1 MKRKTK
7 NKKTLVIVT
16 LFLIILTIPS
26 VSFSSSLINWE
37 NPNKNG
43 DNPYKISFDSVVNSG
58 LLTQVVA
65 CTGITNRIAEGIYKV
80 ENIFKDWKNR
90 LRDRSGEDSDASMCR
105 LITAAGQGGLGTVP
119 WVNNLVSAL
128 EKALDCGAVSNKSY
142 DKRTEESIKEQTE
155 LSERR
160 EWAKECFNG
169 IAYTLAKNQ
178 LTSIARNTLN
188 WVNSGFSGDP
198 VYVQNV
204 TLALQNVERSI
215 VEPAIEELSY
225 GAFPW
230 GNTFIQSRIERI
242 ANRSSYAGDTSL
254 LSRTASDLA
263 NYIKNDFKYNS
274 ELSELDNQR
283 IRAESAVRTFANDFS
298 SGGWTGWL
306 SMIINDNNNY
316 LGYQSR
322 ASRVLQE
329 KVEEQQ
335 KALQTELEQ
344 NDGYYNQTE
353 CVKWQRYN
361 EDGTPMRPVDTL
373 QYGNIIGDSPLYNL
387 GQSKFGSFSLRS
399 SGQDVFS
406 DTKQSDYDV
415 CVETK
420 AVTPGSNIK
429 TRVDTTLGIPE
440 RQLEIADDIND
451 VLNSVFSVLL
461 SVLQNQGLTGLSSG
475 EYTYTNGNM
484 GVRTFSGS
492 ANEGGFNNYSSGSS
506 SYDSFNLTRD
516 LGNTF
521 IYDTAIELGSWDAN
535 KNIIKS
541 KEEGVCYD
549 QTGKK
554 IVCPTSLIKDTAP
567 KDCLD
572 SQDRSKKITCP
583 ANVYYVVSNP
593 GKTKLADGSYSGW
606 AVGDRAFWNGNSW
619 QNWKCQPD
627 STGKCTVQKN
637 PIKKR
642 GVLQLQED
650 YSVAAKEMLA
660 ILPKIMPMIG
670 ELDYCIPGPN
680 PSWEINTQD
689 SSSALAS
696 IVSSLRATHSPTG
709 GELRKTSRYYFPS
722 PGDEIYENYLSTFND
737 IDGRFFSDF
746 WNNKVLKTSKW
757 NEIKNFA
764 AMPTKPTNLF
774 TSSFK
779 FTDNELRLDEQAD
792 FITSDSLQQIQSF
805 KKHYGDII
813 KKTFGPDSDLWR
825 EFNET
830 ENSSA
835 LTKNPKHLSMIRAGS
850 AITQDIFS
858 YDAEIKELTEF
869 YKNEVVAAD
878 SHVYKLAEIK
888 KEVSSIILA
897 AQNRRAN
904 KMIERIKAG
913 GQDSFDPEDF
923 EALYKDCLD
932 QENINYYDDLEVLD
946 GTENDAERC
955 SDGLDNDR
963 DGFIDEN
970 DDDCN
975 NLRDNTEYDNTSGYG
990 QAIEP
995 GFTEDSRGY
1004 NTYTHGDSGYVN
1016 IDRYPNQDKEL
1027 VREWSEYY
1035 TVTICDLSEKYQCLK
1050 GVPDKT
1056 TQTEFAYKWEC
1067 KSESEETNKD
1077 PSFRPSE
1084 CQILKEIDFTK
1095 VREAESVV
1103 DNMLKDFVITPE
1115 EWNAVDYLIA
1125 YYEQK
1130 ADITPQE
1137 TTRLSTLSRVSGLR
1151 ENYEKAYDIYKFITD
1166 VVSPL
1171 INLINKV
1178 F

>member
-1 MKRKTK
+1 MKKGARKK
-7 NKKTLVIVT
+7 IKQVILSV
-16 LFLIILTIPS
+16 LFLGQIFLSPMM
-26 VSFSSSLINWE
+26 VGASSLINWE

-43 DNPYKISFDSVVNSG
+43 DNPYKINFDNILTSG
-58 LLTQVVA
+58 LLTQVVG
-65 CTGITNRIAEGIYKV
+65 CTGITNKIAEVIY
-80 ENIFKDWKNR
+80 
-90 LRDRSGEDSDASMCR
+90 SGENSLKDILAELKKR
-105 LITAAGQGGLGTVP
+105 KAGAKLINIIMGTTEATVGLVPTA
-119 WVNNLVSAL
+119 NNLPQSIERIVNVDSA
-128 EKALDCGAVSNKSY
+128 SNPVFDEDTSKSIQ
-142 DKRTEESIKEQTE
+142 KQTE
-155 LSERR
+155 SMER
-160 EWAKECFNG
+160 ENLIKSCFNG

-242 ANRSSYAGDTSL
+242 ANRSSYTGDTGL

-335 KALQTELEQ
+335 KALQSELEQ

-361 EDGTPMRPVDTL
+361 KDGTPMRPVDTL
-373 QYGNIIGDSPLYNL
+373 QYGDIINDATLYNL

-461 SVLQNQGLTGLSSG
+461 SVLQDQGLSGLSSG
-475 EYTYTNGNM
+475 EYTYTNSNIGI
-484 GVRTFSGS
+484 RTFSGS
-492 ANEGGFNNYSSGSS
+492 VNEDSLSNHSSG
-506 SYDSFNLTRD
+506 DASFNLTRD

-521 IYDTAIELGSWDAN
+521 IYDTAINLGSWDAN

-554 IVCPTSLIKDTAP
+554 IVCPTSLIKDIAP

-606 AVGDRAFWNGNSW
+606 AVGDRAFWDGNSW
-619 QNWKCQPD
+619 QNWKKDQP
-627 STGKCTVQKN
+627 Q

-650 YSVAAKEMLA
+650 YSVAAKEILA
-660 ILPKIMPMIG
+660 MLPKIMPMIG

-680 PSWEINTQD
+680 PSWQIVTTETSAALFELMGAVNASYD
-689 SSSALAS
+689 SYGMKLEKE
-696 IVSSLRATHSPTG
+696 T
-709 GELRKTSRYYFPS
+709 RYYRP
-722 PGDEIYENYLSTFND
+722 DEEHQLYQNYMNFFKDL
-737 IDGRFFSDF
+737 DGKITDF
-746 WNNKVLKTSKW
+746 WNKEVIQTAKWFELNKFS
-757 NEIKNFA
+757 EI
-764 AMPTKPTNLF
+764 TKI
-774 TSSFK
+774 K
-779 FTDNELRLDEQAD
+779 GDDEKERLDEQAD
-792 FITSDSLQQIQSF
+792 LLISDVAKQTKAFNTLYKEIVD
-805 KKHYGDII
+805 KR
-813 KKTFGPDSDLWR
+813 FGPQSSFWR
-825 EFNET
+825 EFDMKENTAAVTRNPGYLPMIASGSKITSNILIYDEEISNLMET
-830 ENSSA
+830 
-835 LTKNPKHLSMIRAGS
+835 
-850 AITQDIFS
+850 
-858 YDAEIKELTEF
+858 
-869 YKNEVVAAD
+869 YKNEIVNSEANI
-878 SHVYKLAEIK
+878 YKLKQIK
-888 KEVSSIILA
+888 KEVSDIILT

-904 KMIERIKAG
+904 KMIEKIKEEEG
-913 GQDSFDPEDF
+913 LTSFTIQDF
-923 EALYKDCLD
+923 EERYKDCLD
-932 QENINYYDDLEVLD
+932 QENINYYDDLEVLY
-946 GTENDAERC
+946 GAENNAERC
-955 SDGLDNDR
+955 GDGLDNDL
-963 DGFIDEN
+963 DGFVDGN
-970 DDDCN
+970 DMDCN
-975 NLRDNTEYDNTSGYG
+975 SFKDNIDNFNVEDGYG
-990 QAIEP
+990 SGAEV
-995 GFTEDSRGY
+995 GYYRTGY
-1004 NTYTHGDSGYVN
+1004 NT
-1016 IDRYPNQDKEL
+1016 
-1027 VREWSEYY
+1027 
-1035 TVTICDLSEKYQCLK
+1035 
-1050 GVPDKT
+1050 KT
-1056 TQTEFAYKWEC
+1056 TEPEEGYNKKEIENEDEREEIDMYKYNTGKCDPVRIGKCLRGEATSVQEYFDKYSWTC
-1067 KSESEETNKD
+1067 L
-1077 PSFRPSE
+1077 PSF
-1084 CQILKEIDFTK
+1084 T
-1095 VREAESVV
+1095 
-1103 DNMLKDFVITPE
+1103 M
-1115 EWNAVDYLIA
+1115 
-1125 YYEQK
+1125 
-1130 ADITPQE
+1130 
-1137 TTRLSTLSRVSGLR
+1137 
-1151 ENYEKAYDIYKFITD
+1151 ENYENEGKDNCSIYKEITETSREEAEEEFLEKLKGGHLDEDLADYIIEGFKQKEESGESLTMTDRATKWVVETLVENKSEWWVKTILGLIGWVKDLEGVVEFI
-1166 VVSPL
+1166 SKF
-1171 INLINKV
+1171 I
-1178 F
+1178 

>member
-1 MKRKTK
+1 MKKGARKK
-7 NKKTLVIVT
+7 IKQVILSV
-16 LFLIILTIPS
+16 LFLGQIFLSPMM
-26 VSFSSSLINWE
+26 VGASSLINWE

-43 DNPYKISFDSVVNSG
+43 DNPYKINFDNILTSG
-58 LLTQVVA
+58 LLTQVVG
-65 CTGITNRIAEGIYKV
+65 CTGITNKIAEVIY
-80 ENIFKDWKNR
+80 
-90 LRDRSGEDSDASMCR
+90 SGENSLKDILAELKKR
-105 LITAAGQGGLGTVP
+105 KAGAKLINIIMGTTEATTGLVPTA
-119 WVNNLVSAL
+119 NNLPQSIERIVNVDSA
-128 EKALDCGAVSNKSY
+128 SNPVFDEDTSKSIQ
-142 DKRTEESIKEQTE
+142 KQTE
-155 LSERR
+155 SMER
-160 EWAKECFNG
+160 ENLIKSCFNG

-242 ANRSSYAGDTSL
+242 ANRSSYTGDTGL

-335 KALQTELEQ
+335 KALQSELEQ

-361 EDGTPMRPVDTL
+361 KDGTPMRPVDTL
-373 QYGNIIGDSPLYNL
+373 QYGDIINDATLYNL

-461 SVLQNQGLTGLSSG
+461 SVLQDQGLSGLSSG
-475 EYTYTNGNM
+475 EYTYTNSNIGI
-484 GVRTFSGS
+484 RTFSGS
-492 ANEGGFNNYSSGSS
+492 VNEDSLSNHSSG
-506 SYDSFNLTRD
+506 DASFNLTRD

-521 IYDTAIELGSWDAN
+521 IYDTAINLGSWDAN

-554 IVCPTSLIKDTAP
+554 IVCPTSLIKDIAP

-606 AVGDRAFWNGNSW
+606 AVGDRAFWDGNSW
-619 QNWKCQPD
+619 QNWKKDQP
-627 STGKCTVQKN
+627 Q

-650 YSVAAKEMLA
+650 YSVAAKEILA
-660 ILPKIMPMIG
+660 MLPKIMPMIG

-680 PSWEINTQD
+680 PSWQIVTTETSAALFELMGAVNASYD
-689 SSSALAS
+689 SYGMKLEKE
-696 IVSSLRATHSPTG
+696 T
-709 GELRKTSRYYFPS
+709 RYYRP
-722 PGDEIYENYLSTFND
+722 DEEHQLYQNYMNFFKDL
-737 IDGRFFSDF
+737 DGKITDF
-746 WNNKVLKTSKW
+746 WNKEVIQTAKWFELNKFS
-757 NEIKNFA
+757 EI
-764 AMPTKPTNLF
+764 TKI
-774 TSSFK
+774 K
-779 FTDNELRLDEQAD
+779 GDDEKERLDEQAD
-792 FITSDSLQQIQSF
+792 LLISDVAKQTKAFNTLYKEIVD
-805 KKHYGDII
+805 KR
-813 KKTFGPDSDLWR
+813 FGPQSSFWR
-825 EFNET
+825 EFDMKENTAAVTRNPGYLPMIASGSKITSNILIYDEEISNLMET
-830 ENSSA
+830 
-835 LTKNPKHLSMIRAGS
+835 
-850 AITQDIFS
+850 
-858 YDAEIKELTEF
+858 
-869 YKNEVVAAD
+869 YKNEIVNSEANI
-878 SHVYKLAEIK
+878 YKLKQIK
-888 KEVSSIILA
+888 KEVSDIILT

-904 KMIERIKAG
+904 KMIEKIKEEEG
-913 GQDSFDPEDF
+913 LTSFTIQDF
-923 EALYKDCLD
+923 EERYKDCLD
-932 QENINYYDDLEVLD
+932 QENINYYDDLEVLY
-946 GTENDAERC
+946 GAENNAERC
-955 SDGLDNDR
+955 GDGLDNDL
-963 DGFIDEN
+963 DGFVDGN
-970 DDDCN
+970 DMDCN
-975 NLRDNTEYDNTSGYG
+975 SFKDNIDNFNVEDGYG
-990 QAIEP
+990 SGAEV
-995 GFTEDSRGY
+995 GYYRTGY
-1004 NTYTHGDSGYVN
+1004 NT
-1016 IDRYPNQDKEL
+1016 
-1027 VREWSEYY
+1027 
-1035 TVTICDLSEKYQCLK
+1035 
-1050 GVPDKT
+1050 KT
-1056 TQTEFAYKWEC
+1056 TEPEEGYNKKEIENEDEREEIDMYKYNTGKCDPVRIGKCLRGEATSVQEYFDKYSWTC
-1067 KSESEETNKD
+1067 L
-1077 PSFRPSE
+1077 PSF
-1084 CQILKEIDFTK
+1084 T
-1095 VREAESVV
+1095 
-1103 DNMLKDFVITPE
+1103 M
-1115 EWNAVDYLIA
+1115 
-1125 YYEQK
+1125 
-1130 ADITPQE
+1130 
-1137 TTRLSTLSRVSGLR
+1137 
-1151 ENYEKAYDIYKFITD
+1151 ENYENEGKDNCSIYKEITET
-1166 VVSPL
+1166 SRKEAEEEFL
-1171 INLINKV
+1171 EKLKGG
-1178 F
+1178 

>member
-1 MKRKTK
+1 MKKGARKK
-7 NKKTLVIVT
+7 IKQVILSV
-16 LFLIILTIPS
+16 LFLGQIFLSPMM
-26 VSFSSSLINWE
+26 VGASSLINWE

-43 DNPYKISFDSVVNSG
+43 DNPYKIDFSNIINSG

-65 CTGITNRIAEGIYKV
+65 CTGVTNKIAGVIFGI
-80 ENIFKDWKNR
+80 ENSLKDLVTKLKEKKQR
-90 LRDRSGEDSDASMCR
+90 ARMCN
-105 LITAAGQGGLGTVP
+105 LVKGAAESVVGAVMQ
-119 WVNNLVSAL
+119 VNNLPQAL
-128 EKALDCGAVSNKSY
+128 EAVIDCDAYANQVFDPETSEAISEQTAAD
-142 DKRTEESIKEQTE
+142 DKRE
-155 LSERR
+155 LIRT
-160 EWAKECFNG
+160 CFNG

-406 DTKQSDYDV
+406 DTKWSDYDV
-415 CVETK
+415 CVETR
-420 AVTPGSNIK
+420 AITPGSNIK

-440 RQLEIADDIND
+440 RQLEIADDVND

-461 SVLQNQGLTGLSSG
+461 SVLQDQGLSGLSSG
-475 EYTYTNGNM
+475 EYTYTNSNIGI
-484 GVRTFSGS
+484 RTFSGS
-492 ANEGGFNNYSSGSS
+492 ANEGGLNNYSSGSS

-593 GKTKLADGSYSGW
+593 GKTKLANGSYSGW
-606 AVGDRAFWNGNSW
+606 AVGDRAFWDGNSW

-650 YSVAAKEMLA
+650 YSVAAKEILA
-660 ILPKIMPMIG
+660 TLPKIMPMIG

-680 PSWEINTQD
+680 PNWQLITGENSEPFFEII
-689 SSSALAS
+689 SSINSDY
-696 IVSSLRATHSPTG
+696 SSG
-709 GELRKTSRYYFPS
+709 GTLVQKEAEFYFPQE
-722 PGDEIYENYLSTFND
+722 GQELYNNYQNVFRDLDKNLT
-737 IDGRFFSDF
+737 DF
-746 WNNKVLKTSKW
+746 WNSKVTQTFKWAEMKAFSSVIGLKTDENKEKVEEQASLIISDTAKAVSTFTTSYAEIIDKYYGKNSSFWREFNAREDTAVLTKNPGYLPMISAGSKITGNIFAYNDEVTELTEDYKKEIINAEANIYKL
-757 NEIKNFA
+757 NEIKN
-764 AMPTKPTNLF
+764 
-774 TSSFK
+774 
-779 FTDNELRLDEQAD
+779 
-792 FITSDSLQQIQSF
+792 
-805 KKHYGDII
+805 
-813 KKTFGPDSDLWR
+813 
-825 EFNET
+825 
-830 ENSSA
+830 
-835 LTKNPKHLSMIRAGS
+835 
-850 AITQDIFS
+850 
-858 YDAEIKELTEF
+858 
-869 YKNEVVAAD
+869 
-878 SHVYKLAEIK
+878 
-888 KEVSSIILA
+888 EVSKIVVA

-904 KMIERIKAG
+904 KMIGKIKEEEG
-913 GQDSFDPEDF
+913 LTNFTIQDF
-923 EALYKDCLD
+923 EERYRDCLD
-932 QENINYYDDLEVLD
+932 QENINYYDDLEIMS
-946 GTENDAERC
+946 GAENDAERC
-955 SDGLDNDR
+955 SDGIDNDG
-963 DGFIDEN
+963 DGFIDMN
-970 DDDCN
+970 DMDCN
-975 NLRDNTEYDNTSGYG
+975 NVRRNSSDNFNPEDGFGSG
-990 QAIEP
+990 AEP
-995 GFTEDSRGY
+995 GSYRGGY
-1004 NTYTHGDSGYVN
+1004 NTLTNEPTYKGGVENTDKPLGFEGVLYEPICGNLEQKCIVGEMENLEEDEFLSSWECHSS
-1016 IDRYPNQDKEL
+1016 IDPEYFIPCRGTLETITEAEMLEATKTFINDLKDKE
-1027 VREWSEYY
+1027 VNWSALEYVKEYY
-1035 TVTICDLSEKYQCLK
+1035 
-1050 GVPDKT
+1050 
-1056 TQTEFAYKWEC
+1056 
-1067 KSESEETNKD
+1067 N
-1077 PSFRPSE
+1077 
-1084 CQILKEIDFTK
+1084 
-1095 VREAESVV
+1095 
-1103 DNMLKDFVITPE
+1103 
-1115 EWNAVDYLIA
+1115 
-1125 YYEQK
+1125 QK
-1130 ADITPQE
+1130 ASDLASEGERLPQGE
-1137 TTRLSTLSRVSGLR
+1137 IWLTTTIDWLLGIRTQVER
-1151 ENYEKAYDIYKFITD
+1151 
-1166 VVSPL
+1166 VVSVAGGL
-1171 INLINKV
+1171 ISLATGVFGLVNSIKAIVALI
-1178 F
+1178 